1 MQSLLE
7 DNAPSASFAAMAAAP
22 NPHDA
27 TIMGT
32 YDRLLGQH
40 IQRMVDKS
48 SPHTKARW
56 LSFGVMIAI
65 YLIRVTI
72 LQVCSTE
79 SYPDACHVKNN
90 TLS

>member
-22 NPHDA
+22 NPSDA

-32 YDRLLGQH
+32 YERLVGQH
-40 IQRMVDKS
+40 IQRLVDKS
-48 SPHTKARW
+48 APHTKARW
-56 LSFGVMIAI
+56 IAFFGFLSL

-72 LQVCSTE
+72 LQVR
-79 SYPDACHVKNN
+79 
-90 TLS
+90 